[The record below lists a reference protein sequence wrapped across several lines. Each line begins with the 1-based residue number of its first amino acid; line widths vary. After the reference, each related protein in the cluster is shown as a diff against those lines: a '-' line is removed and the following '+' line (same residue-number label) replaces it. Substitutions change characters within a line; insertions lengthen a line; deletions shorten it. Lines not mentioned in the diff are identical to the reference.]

1 MKELRPSL
9 TKNSNQR
16 SRRTSFCS
24 DEPPPHMNS
33 HYYGLS
39 IINTI
44 RTAELVLVTTLGLIT
59 VLLILRGQPPHH
71 MHRHHSHHSS
81 LDVGS
86 IVELYEDAS
95 YFAIPAIIT
104 DEIMTSSSSSSSAS
118 TSPPSPR
125 EDDNTNE
132 DEPTPK
138 KIYSL
143 TNVITNIPISSI
155 PSNYIHP
162 YQPYEDG
169 TMASCNIAALR
180 KVQMKPCAIVS
191 HSTRES
197 GLVTYQVSYL
207 NKDNVLIHET
217 LPFSRVQ
224 RRRHVED
231 IEMVWLLMDEY
242 DMGLYISVVYLVLW
256 RCRAKRV
263 RGETYT

>member
-24 DEPPPHMNS
+24 DEPPHMNS
-33 HYYGLS
+33 HHYYGLS

-71 MHRHHSHHSS
+71 MRHHHSHHSSS

-104 DEIMTSSSSSSSAS
+104 DEMTSSSSSSSAS
-118 TSPPSPR
+118 TSPPSPK

-162 YQPYEDG
+162 YAPYDDG

-191 HSTRES
+191 HSIRSNS

-231 IEMVWLLMDEY
+231 IEMV
-242 DMGLYISVVYLVLW
+242 
-256 RCRAKRV
+256 
-263 RGETYT
+263 

>member
-1 MKELRPSL
+1 MKELRSSL

-24 DEPPPHMNS
+24 DEPPQNS
-33 HYYGLS
+33 HHYYGLS

-71 MHRHHSHHSS
+71 MHRHHHSHHTS

-104 DEIMTSSSSSSSAS
+104 DEITSSSSSSSS

-162 YQPYEDG
+162 YQPYDDG

-191 HSTRES
+191 HSIRSNS

-231 IEMVWLLMDEY
+231 IEMV
-242 DMGLYISVVYLVLW
+242 
-256 RCRAKRV
+256 
-263 RGETYT
+263 

>member
-16 SRRTSFCS
+16 SRRRSFCS
-24 DEPPPHMNS
+24 DEPPHMNS

-59 VLLILRGQPPHH
+59 VLLILRGQPPHY

-162 YQPYEDG
+162 YQPYDDG

-180 KVQMKPCAIVS
+180 KVQIKPCAIVS
-191 HSTRES
+191 HSIRENS

-231 IEMVWLLMDEY
+231 IEMV
-242 DMGLYISVVYLVLW
+242 
-256 RCRAKRV
+256 
-263 RGETYT
+263 